1 MAPVAQ
7 IPAERAHAA
16 RLGTVLRRRLGAD
29 WHLGHLFVLPMVVMV
44 LALVAYPFCYAAYLS
59 LTRKYVGVP
68 PVFVGFENY
77 VRLAYDGFFRRA
89 VWNSFVFTFASVGFK
104 LVLGMVMALVL
115 TSRIRYRNLFTGL
128 LLIPWV
134 APTVVSALNFL
145 WIFDASLGV
154 LNYLLVRVFRILPQ
168 GVGWLS
174 EAGTAMASVIFVNVW
189 RGFPFFGISFLAGLK
204 AIPGELYE
212 AAAVDGAN
220 IAQRFRHV
228 TLPSLRNIIIIVM
241 LLSTIWTFN
250 DFAIVYILTKG
261 GPGGAT
267 QVLPVLT
274 YEIAFGAQRLGEAIA
289 VALYMLPALALVII
303 VLARYMRRG
312 RAREEGAV
320 GRRLGARAPTM
331 GSDGLPRGLLVGVGF
346 PFSWMTVTSFKG
358 EEQMRSLVSMFW
370 PRPLVLDNYRQ
381 LLGKTDFI
389 AWYGNSV
396 TVAVSS
402 TLLAAAIG
410 TIGAY
415 ALARLSFLG
424 RAFMSSAV
432 LITYLVPP
440 SILFIPLYAQMRNL
454 GLADSLA
461 GLIAAYPSFTVPF
474 VTWLLMSYFESIPVE
489 LEEAAMIDGATRF
502 GAFRRII
509 LPLAAPGVLA
519 ASLYAF
525 TQAW

>member
-1 MAPVAQ
+1 MATVAQ

-16 RLGTVLRRRLGAD
+16 RPGTMLRRRLGAD
-29 WHLGHLFVLPMVVMV
+29 WHLGYLFVLPMVVMV

-154 LNYLLVRVFRILPQ
+154 LNYLLVKVFRILPQ

-220 IAQRFRHV
+220 LAQRFRHV

-267 QVLPVLT
+267 QVLPVFT
-274 YEIAFGAQRLGEAIA
+274 YEMAFGAQRLGEAIA
-289 VALYMLPALALVII
+289 VALYMLPALAMVII
-303 VLARYMRRG
+303 VLSRYMRRSH
-312 RAREEGAV
+312 A
-320 GRRLGARAPTM
+320 
-331 GSDGLPRGLLVGVGF
+331 
-346 PFSWMTVTSFKG
+346 K
-358 EEQMRSLVSMFW
+358 
-370 PRPLVLDNYRQ
+370 
-381 LLGKTDFI
+381 
-389 AWYGNSV
+389 
-396 TVAVSS
+396 
-402 TLLAAAIG
+402 
-410 TIGAY
+410 
-415 ALARLSFLG
+415 
-424 RAFMSSAV
+424 
-432 LITYLVPP
+432 
-440 SILFIPLYAQMRNL
+440 
-454 GLADSLA
+454 
-461 GLIAAYPSFTVPF
+461 
-474 VTWLLMSYFESIPVE
+474 
-489 LEEAAMIDGATRF
+489 
-502 GAFRRII
+502 
-509 LPLAAPGVLA
+509 
-519 ASLYAF
+519 
-525 TQAW
+525 

>member
-1 MAPVAQ
+1 MATVAQ
-7 IPAERAHAA
+7 IPVERARAA
-16 RLGTVLRRRLGAD
+16 RPGTTLRRRLGAD
-29 WHLGHLFVLPMVVMV
+29 WHLGYLFVLPMVVMV

-154 LNYLLVRVFRILPQ
+154 LNYLLVKVFRILPQ

-174 EAGTAMASVIFVNVW
+174 EPGTAMASVIFVNIW

-204 AIPGELYE
+204 AIPGEQYE

-220 IAQRFRHV
+220 IVQRFRHV
-228 TLPSLRNIIIIVM
+228 TLPALRNIIIIVM

-267 QVLPVLT
+267 QVLPVFT
-274 YEIAFGAQRLGEAIA
+274 YEMAFGAQRLGEAIA
-289 VALYMLPALALVII
+289 VALYMLPALAMVII
-303 VLARYMRRG
+303 VLSRYMRRSH
-312 RAREEGAV
+312 A
-320 GRRLGARAPTM
+320 
-331 GSDGLPRGLLVGVGF
+331 
-346 PFSWMTVTSFKG
+346 K
-358 EEQMRSLVSMFW
+358 
-370 PRPLVLDNYRQ
+370 
-381 LLGKTDFI
+381 
-389 AWYGNSV
+389 
-396 TVAVSS
+396 
-402 TLLAAAIG
+402 
-410 TIGAY
+410 
-415 ALARLSFLG
+415 
-424 RAFMSSAV
+424 
-432 LITYLVPP
+432 
-440 SILFIPLYAQMRNL
+440 
-454 GLADSLA
+454 
-461 GLIAAYPSFTVPF
+461 
-474 VTWLLMSYFESIPVE
+474 
-489 LEEAAMIDGATRF
+489 
-502 GAFRRII
+502 
-509 LPLAAPGVLA
+509 
-519 ASLYAF
+519 
-525 TQAW
+525 

>member
-1 MAPVAQ
+1 MATVAQ
-7 IPAERAHAA
+7 IPVERVRAA
-16 RLGTVLRRRLGAD
+16 RPGAVLKRRLGAD
-29 WHLGHLFVLPMVVMV
+29 WHLGYLFVLPMVVMV

-154 LNYLLVRVFRILPQ
+154 LNYLLVKVFRILPQ

-174 EAGTAMASVIFVNVW
+174 EPGTAMASVIFVNIW

-204 AIPGELYE
+204 AIPGEQYE

-220 IAQRFRHV
+220 IVQRFRHV
-228 TLPSLRNIIIIVM
+228 TLPALRNIIIIVM

-267 QVLPVLT
+267 QVLPVFT
-274 YEIAFGAQRLGEAIA
+274 YEMAFGAQRLGEAIA
-289 VALYMLPALALVII
+289 VALYMLPALAMVII
-303 VLARYMRRG
+303 VLSRYMRRSH
-312 RAREEGAV
+312 A
-320 GRRLGARAPTM
+320 
-331 GSDGLPRGLLVGVGF
+331 
-346 PFSWMTVTSFKG
+346 K
-358 EEQMRSLVSMFW
+358 
-370 PRPLVLDNYRQ
+370 
-381 LLGKTDFI
+381 
-389 AWYGNSV
+389 
-396 TVAVSS
+396 
-402 TLLAAAIG
+402 
-410 TIGAY
+410 
-415 ALARLSFLG
+415 
-424 RAFMSSAV
+424 
-432 LITYLVPP
+432 
-440 SILFIPLYAQMRNL
+440 
-454 GLADSLA
+454 
-461 GLIAAYPSFTVPF
+461 
-474 VTWLLMSYFESIPVE
+474 
-489 LEEAAMIDGATRF
+489 
-502 GAFRRII
+502 
-509 LPLAAPGVLA
+509 
-519 ASLYAF
+519 
-525 TQAW
+525 

>member
-1 MAPVAQ
+1 MATVAR
-7 IPAERAHAA
+7 IPAERAQI
-16 RLGTVLRRRLGAD
+16 RQPRRGVRHRLGAD
-29 WHLGHLFVLPMVVMV
+29 WYLGYLFVLPMVIMV

-77 VRLAYDGFFRRA
+77 IRLAYDGFFRRA
-89 VWNSFVFTFASVGFK
+89 VWNSLLFTFASVGFK

-204 AIPGELYE
+204 AIPGEQYE

-220 IAQRFRHV
+220 IVQRFRHV
-228 TLPSLRNIIIIVM
+228 TLPALRNIIIIVM

-267 QVLPVLT
+267 QVLPVFT
-274 YEIAFGAQRLGEAIA
+274 YEMAFGAQRLGEAIA
-289 VALYMLPALALVII
+289 VALYMLPALAMVII
-303 VLARYMRRG
+303 VLSRYMRRSH
-312 RAREEGAV
+312 AR
-320 GRRLGARAPTM
+320 
-331 GSDGLPRGLLVGVGF
+331 
-346 PFSWMTVTSFKG
+346 
-358 EEQMRSLVSMFW
+358 
-370 PRPLVLDNYRQ
+370 
-381 LLGKTDFI
+381 
-389 AWYGNSV
+389 
-396 TVAVSS
+396 
-402 TLLAAAIG
+402 
-410 TIGAY
+410 
-415 ALARLSFLG
+415 
-424 RAFMSSAV
+424 
-432 LITYLVPP
+432 
-440 SILFIPLYAQMRNL
+440 
-454 GLADSLA
+454 
-461 GLIAAYPSFTVPF
+461 
-474 VTWLLMSYFESIPVE
+474 
-489 LEEAAMIDGATRF
+489 
-502 GAFRRII
+502 
-509 LPLAAPGVLA
+509 
-519 ASLYAF
+519 
-525 TQAW
+525 